1 MSLPIQTIWPR
12 WLPVACL
19 VAGLVVLLTA
29 GGCRPGVPIVD
40 TAPKPVAPNGTISG
54 IVSGPGGTSAIAN
67 RPVRVIN
74 VDTAE
79 SQEETTSSTGGFTF
93 KVKPGKYRVEVT
105 LLPGESVIKG
115 PGVMNVNKSDVDAHA
130 DFVIGVPRVAPP
142 QHPAYQADSG
152 LGSPIA

>member
-1 MSLPIQTIWPR
+1 MSSPITTFWPR
-12 WLPVACL
+12 WLSVACL
-19 VAGLVVLLTA
+19 AAGLAVLLMM
-29 GGCRPGVPIVD
+29 GGCRPGVPVID
-40 TAPKPVAPNGTISG
+40 TAPKPASPNGTISG
-54 IVSGPGGTSAIAN
+54 IVSGPAGTSAIAN
-67 RPVRVIN
+67 RSVRVIN
-74 VDTAE
+74 VDTGE

-130 DFVIGVPRVAPP
+130 DFVIGMARVAHP
-142 QHPAYQADSG
+142 QYPTYHADSG